1 MTLKSFAILSLL
13 VLASCKPKASD
24 GKLASV
30 DNFAGTGAKKFN
42 ICSGPARTSTVLPSI
57 EISANSAK
65 DQKTADLIKDATLH
79 ALSAV
84 PDQIMTLFA
93 SQDKSVIRISSDVE
107 AICSKQL
114 SGADL
119 FYASEGGRISSCW
132 DTSDNRIV
140 IYLKADPLA
149 IQHNLVRMLA
159 RATSEVIA
167 AAGEQPM
174 TRSKPGYQEFVRRTD
189 SFQKF
194 KFDLASTFIK
204 EVEAARSNGA
214 KVSLDPYANLLADG
228 NIAGRKLFDH
238 FVYAES
244 FDSYYCNSNSGGTR
258 DTFKKDF
265 PKTHDIFANYARR
278 IESDGEFLADVRRSI
293 PPRPASA
300 SISNVDENSEFN
312 LGFFDWIT
320 PSWWSSASKNVDGA
334 FETGRSRA
342 KMYQDLS
349 MPNSRVSVKDVNRMS
364 QDGLRK
370 ATIIGNSGSNSS
382 NAGSSKPATQSRSW
396 FPWR

>member
-1 MTLKSFAILSLL
+1 MKLKSLSILSLL
-13 VLASCKPKASD
+13 ALASCKPKASE
-24 GKLASV
+24 GQLASV
-30 DNFAGTGAKKFN
+30 DNFAGTGAKTLN
-42 ICSGPARTSTVLPSI
+42 ICSGPSRTSTALPSI

-65 DQKTADLIKDATLH
+65 DQKSADLIKDATLH

-114 SGADL
+114 SGVDL
-119 FYASEGGRISSCW
+119 FYAREGGRISSCW
-132 DTSDNRIV
+132 DTSDNRII
-140 IYLKADPLA
+140 IYLKADPSA

-167 AAGEQPM
+167 STGELPT
-174 TRSKPGYQEFVRRTD
+174 TRSKPSYKEFVRRTD

-194 KFDLASTFIK
+194 KSNLASTFIK
-204 EVEAARSNGA
+204 EVDAARTSGA
-214 KVSLDPYANLLADG
+214 KVSLDPYANLLSDG
-228 NIAGRKLFDH
+228 NASGRKLFDH

-244 FDSYYCNSNSGGTR
+244 FDSYYCNPNSGGTR

-265 PKTHDIFANYARR
+265 PKTYEVFANYARR
-278 IESDGEFLADVRRSI
+278 MESDAEFLADVKRSM
-293 PPRPASA
+293 PPRPASSA
-300 SISNVDENSEFN
+300 ANITDANSEFN

-349 MPNSRVSVKDVNRMS
+349 MPNSRVNVKDVSELGQR
-364 QDGLRK
+364 GLK
-370 ATIIGNSGSNSS
+370 QATIIGNSGSNSS
-382 NAGSSKPATQSRSW
+382 SASSAKPVAPSRSW

>member
-1 MTLKSFAILSLL
+1 
-13 VLASCKPKASD
+13 
-24 GKLASV
+24 
-30 DNFAGTGAKKFN
+30 
-42 ICSGPARTSTVLPSI
+42 
-57 EISANSAK
+57 
-65 DQKTADLIKDATLH
+65 
-79 ALSAV
+79 
-84 PDQIMTLFA
+84 MTLFA
-93 SQDKSVIRISSDVE
+93 SQEKSVIRISSDVE

-140 IYLKADPLA
+140 IYLKADPLD

-167 AAGEQPM
+167 STGELPV

-189 SFQKF
+189 SFKKF
-194 KFDLASTFIK
+194 KFDLASAFIK
-204 EVEAARSNGA
+204 EVEAARTSGA

-228 NIAGRKLFDH
+228 NASGRKLFDH

-244 FDSYYCNSNSGGTR
+244 FDSYYCNPNSGGTR
-258 DTFKKDF
+258 DAFKKDF
-265 PKTHDIFANYARR
+265 PKTYEIFSNYARR
-278 IESDGEFLADVRRSI
+278 MENDAQFLADVRRI
-293 PPRPASA
+293 MPPRPASSAA
-300 SISNVDENSEFN
+300 SIDDTNSEFN

-349 MPNSRVSVKDVNRMS
+349 MPNSRVTVSDVNKLS
-364 QDGLRK
+364 QRGLK
-370 ATIIGNSGSNSS
+370 QATIVGNSGSKSS
-382 NAGSSKPATQSRSW
+382 SSSAAKPAAPSRSW
-396 FPWR
+396 FPWW

>member
-1 MTLKSFAILSLL
+1 MTLKAISVLSLL

-30 DNFAGTGAKKFN
+30 DNFAGTGAKKVN
-42 ICSGPARTSTVLPSI
+42 ICSGPSRTSTVLPSI
-57 EISANSAK
+57 EISANSVK
-65 DQKTADLIKDATLH
+65 DQKNADLIKDATLH

-84 PDQIMTLFA
+84 PDQITTLFA
-93 SQDKSVIRISSDVE
+93 SQDKSVIRISNDVE

-119 FYASEGGRISSCW
+119 FYASEGGRVSSCW
-132 DTSDNRIV
+132 DTSDNRII
-140 IYLKADPLA
+140 IYLKADPVV

-167 AAGEQPM
+167 SAGEQPM

-204 EVEAARSNGA
+204 EVDAARSNGA
-214 KVSLDPYANLLADG
+214 KVSLDPYATLLSDG
-228 NIAGRKLFDH
+228 NTAGRKLFDH

-244 FDSYYCNSNSGGTR
+244 FDSYYCNPNSGGTR

-265 PKTHDIFANYARR
+265 PKTYDIFANYARR
-278 IESDGEFLADVRRSI
+278 MENDAQFLAEVRRSM
-293 PPRPASA
+293 PPRPSSSTANA
-300 SISNVDENSEFN
+300 AEENNQFN

-349 MPNSRVSVKDVNRMS
+349 MPNSRVSVSDVNRMS
-364 QDGLRK
+364 QRGLK
-370 ATIIGNSGSNSS
+370 QAAIIGNSGSSNSS
-382 NAGSSKPATQSRSW
+382 AAKPAAQSRSW
-396 FPWR
+396 FPWW